1 MKRGLFVLLVV
12 AVLGAMQGWN
22 ISRAQT
28 PDDEN
33 ACELRQFYSEV
44 VVSSSS
50 YTVTPEEQ
58 QEFPAGG
65 GSLIYYF
72 NAPMGT
78 SWQVVPNSYWVQ
90 ANPSSGVK
98 YTQYEEFVVLT
109 APANDSIEP
118 GRTGITAFTFSENF
132 KVPVTL
138 YRYYFQLKR

>member
-1 MKRGLFVLLVV
+1 MKKGLFVLLVV

-28 PDDEN
+28 PDDGN
-33 ACELRQFYSEV
+33 ASELRQFYSEV
-44 VVSSSS
+44 VVSESP

-65 GSLIYYF
+65 GLLIYYF
-72 NAPMGT
+72 DAPMGT

-90 ANPSSGVK
+90 ANPTGGVK
-98 YTQYEEFVVLT
+98 YTQYQEWVYLT

-118 GRTGITAFTFSENF
+118 GRTGYATFTFTEAS
-132 KVPVTL
+132 KAPVSFV
-138 YRYYFQLKR
+138 RYYFQMKR